1 MTAPKSGPS
10 LLEIEVR
17 GLTDA
22 SLVIHSVKSR
32 DELMTRAA
40 RVITEMLEAEGSN
53 IALRDPESGD
63 LVFYLGIGEKYSRL
77 ESFRLAEGEGVT
89 GWCVRTRS
97 SVIVNDV
104 RTDPRFSVRA
114 DAESGFTTRNILC
127 VPLMVNDECIGAMS
141 VVNKKRGEGF
151 RERDRVL
158 CEAMASQIGVAI
170 QNVQLTRAAV
180 ESARLA
186 AVGQAV
192 AGVAHSMKNLLYGL
206 QGGLYVFRKDLNTSG
221 ADVPLRG
228 LEMIDRNFGRLLT
241 LVQEMLTYARERKP
255 VYGDVDLDDLLR
267 SVVELMQPA
276 ARERK
281 LLLSVKPGAGPGPVR
296 VDKDGIHHCV
306 LNLVSNALDACE
318 EDGSAVSVAARP
330 VGTRWV
336 SIDVADQGCGMDERT
351 RQRIFQPFFSNKPSG
366 GTGLGLS
373 VTQKIV
379 HEHGGRIEVESE
391 EGKGSTFR
399 IVLPRHPPGSDR
411 AGSAE

>member
-1 MTAPKSGPS
+1 MTAPKSNPS

-22 SLVIHSVKSR
+22 SLVIHSVRSR

-40 RVITEMLEAEGSN
+40 RVITEMLDAEGSN

-77 ESFRLAEGEGVT
+77 ESFHLAEGEGVT
-89 GWCVRTRS
+89 GWCVRMRQPA
-97 SVIVNDV
+97 IVNDT
-104 RTDPRFSVRA
+104 RSDPRFSGRA

-127 VPLMVNDECIGAMS
+127 VPLLVDDECIGAMS
-141 VVNKKRGEGF
+141 VVNKKGGKGF
-151 RERDRVL
+151 EDRDRVV
-158 CEAMASQIGVAI
+158 CEAVASQIAVAI

-180 ESARLA
+180 EAARLA

-206 QGGLYVFRKDLNTSG
+206 QGGLYVFRKDLRKSG
-221 ADVPLRG
+221 AEVPHRG
-228 LEMIDRNFGRLLT
+228 LEMIDRNFGRLLN
-241 LVQEMLTYARERKP
+241 LVQEMLTYAKERKP
-255 VYGDVDLDDLLR
+255 EYGEVDLGDLLR
-267 SVVELMQPA
+267 SVVELMAPVA
-276 ARERK
+276 HERK
-281 LLLSVKPGAGPGPVR
+281 LRLSFEPCADPGPVLL
-296 VDKDGIHHCV
+296 DKDGIHHGV

-318 EDGSAVSVAARP
+318 EEGSAVTVAARP
-330 VGTRWV
+330 VGAQWV
-336 SIDVADQGCGMDERT
+336 SIEVADGGCGMDERT
-351 RQRIFQPFFSNKPSG
+351 RQRIFEPFFSGKRSK

-399 IVLPRHPPGSDR
+399 IFLPRQPAGSNGAGSD
-411 AGSAE
+411 G

>member
-1 MTAPKSGPS
+1 MTAPKSNLS

-40 RVITEMLEAEGSN
+40 SVITEMLDTEGSN
-53 IALRDPESGD
+53 IVLRDPETGD
-63 LVFYLGIGEKYSRL
+63 LVFFLGTGEKYTKL
-77 ESFRLAEGEGVT
+77 ESFHLAEGEGIT
-89 GWCVRTRS
+89 GWCVRTGS
-97 SVIVNDV
+97 SVIVNDT
-104 RTDPRFSVRA
+104 RSDPRFSARA
-114 DAESGFTTRNILC
+114 DAETGFTTRNILC
-127 VPLMVNDECIGAMS
+127 VPVVVNDACIGAMS

-151 RERDRVL
+151 GERDRVL
-158 CEAMASQIGVAI
+158 CEAMASQVAVAI

-180 ESARLA
+180 EAARLA

-206 QGGLYVFRKDLNTSG
+206 QGGLYVFRKDLNKSG
-221 ADVPLRG
+221 AEVPQRG
-228 LEMIDRNFGRLLT
+228 LEMIDRNFGRLLS

-255 VYGDVDLDDLLR
+255 DYSQVDLDGLLR

-276 ARERK
+276 AQERR
-281 LLLSVKPGAGPGPVR
+281 LRLSVKPCADLGPVR
-296 VDKDGIHHCV
+296 LDKDGIHQCV

-318 EDGSAVSVAARP
+318 EDGAAVAVAARP
-330 VGTRWV
+330 VGTQWV
-336 SIDVADQGCGMDERT
+336 SIEVADEGCGIDERT
-351 RQRIFQPFFSNKPSG
+351 RQRLFQPFFTNKPSK

-391 EGKGSTFR
+391 EQKGSTFR

-411 AGSAE
+411 AGSAG